1 MTSDPGPPPAAAQD
15 SAHGRAHRA
24 TTRSRAAGVY
34 ARAMPL
40 QSNAAFRTLHGR
52 ATGNRPL
59 WRVFL
64 TLLGPMILANILQSL
79 SGTLNNVFVGQML
92 GTRAL
97 AAVAGMFPIVF
108 FFISLVIGVGA
119 GASVLI
125 GQAWGAHEPHKVK
138 AIAGTALALGL
149 MLGVIVALFGGFFTR
164 AMLVVLGTPPDVLP
178 MAIGY
183 ARVMMLAMPGLLVFI
198 LFTQLMRGV
207 GDTVTPLFALVLS
220 TAVSAL
226 FTPAFIRGWWG
237 LPQLGVTSAAAA
249 AIVSFGTAL
258 VFLFF
263 YMRWRGHPL
272 APDME
277 LLRDLRIKPRL
288 LKLVVRIGL
297 PTGVQMVVLSL
308 AEIVLLS
315 IVNGFGSNATAAY
328 GAVNQ
333 VVNYVQ
339 FPALSIAITA
349 SILGA
354 QSIGAGRAH
363 LLGAITR
370 TGLQLNLAITGT
382 LVVIGYLFSRHL
394 ISAFVTNEDVIQL
407 AQTLLHIMLWS
418 SLVFGF
424 QALLGG
430 IMRSS
435 GAVLVPTGISIFC
448 IAAIEVPAAWLLSR
462 HFGLNGV
469 WMAYPIAF
477 ISMLTLQASYYRLV
491 WRKRKI
497 ERLV

>member
-1 MTSDPGPPPAAAQD
+1 MTTEPLPQTEPEPAPLRRSAGPLG
-15 SAHGRAHRA
+15 SA
-24 TTRSRAAGVY
+24 
-34 ARAMPL
+34 
-40 QSNAAFRTLHGR
+40 
-52 ATGNRPL
+52 PL

-64 TLLGPMILANILQSL
+64 AFLGPMILANILQSL

-108 FFISLVIGVGA
+108 FFISLVIGIGA

-125 GQAWGAHEPHKVK
+125 GQAWGAREPHKVK
-138 AIAGTALALGL
+138 AIAGTALSLGL
-149 MLGVIVALFGGFFTR
+149 LLGLAVALFGGTFTE
-164 AMLVVLGTPPDVLP
+164 ALLGVLGTPGDVLP
-178 MAIGY
+178 QAIGY

-198 LFTQLMRGV
+198 LYTQLMRGV
-207 GDTVTPLFALVLS
+207 GDTVTPLYALVLS
-220 TAVSAL
+220 TSVSCVL
-226 FTPAFIRGWWG
+226 TPAFIRGWWG

-249 AIVSFGTAL
+249 AIFSFATAL
-258 VFLFF
+258 LFLAW
-263 YMRWRGHPL
+263 YMRRRNHAL

-277 LLRDLRIKPRL
+277 LLRALRIQPRL
-288 LKLVVRIGL
+288 LRLVFRIGL
-297 PTGVQMVVLSL
+297 PTGVQMITISL

-363 LLGAITR
+363 MLGTITR
-370 TGLQLNLAITGT
+370 TGLQMNLVITGS
-382 LVVIGYLFSRHL
+382 LVLIGYLFSRHL
-394 ISAFVTNEDVIQL
+394 VSAFVTSPPVIEL

-424 QALLGG
+424 QSLLSG

-435 GAVLVPTGISIFC
+435 GAVLVPTAISIFC
-448 IAAIEVPAAWLLSR
+448 IAVIELPSAWLLSR
-462 HFGLNGV
+462 RFGINGV

-477 ISMLTLQASYYRLV
+477 VSMLVLQASYYRLV
-491 WRKRKI
+491 WRKRRI

>member
-1 MTSDPGPPPAAAQD
+1 MPEQTS
-15 SAHGRAHRA
+15 
-24 TTRSRAAGVY
+24 AAGRRRPID
-34 ARAMPL
+34 AI
-40 QSNAAFRTLHGR
+40 GR
-52 ATGNRPL
+52 QPL

-64 TLLGPMILANILQSL
+64 ALLGPMILANILQSL

-108 FFISLVIGVGA
+108 FFISLMIGIGA

-138 AIAGTALALGL
+138 AIAGTAIALGL
-149 MLGVIVALFGGFFTR
+149 VLGALVALFGGVFTR

-249 AIVSFGTAL
+249 AIVAYLTAL
-258 VFLFF
+258 VFLAV
-263 YMRWRGHPL
+263 YMRWRKHAL

-277 LLRDLRIKPRL
+277 LLRDLRIQPRL
-288 LKLVVRIGL
+288 LKLVMRIGL
-297 PTGVQMVVLSL
+297 PTGVQMVVLSV

-315 IVNGFGSNATAAY
+315 IVNRFGSNATAAY

-354 QSIGAGRAH
+354 QSIGAGRTN
-363 LLGAITR
+363 LLGPITR

-382 LVVIGYLFSRHL
+382 LVVIGYLFSRYL
-394 ISAFVTNEDVIQL
+394 IGAFVTSEPVIQL

-435 GAVLVPTGISIFC
+435 GAVLVPTSISVFC
-448 IAAIEVPAAWLLSR
+448 ITVIELPSAWILSR
-462 HFGLNGV
+462 HFGINGV

-477 ISMLTLQASYYRLV
+477 VSMLALQASYYRFV
-491 WRKRKI
+491 WRQRRI

>member
-1 MTSDPGPPPAAAQD
+1 MPERPNDAAPAPPP
-15 SAHGRAHRA
+15 
-24 TTRSRAAGVY
+24 T
-34 ARAMPL
+34 
-40 QSNAAFRTLHGR
+40 TLH
-52 ATGNRPL
+52 NRPL

-108 FFISLVIGVGA
+108 LFISLVIGVGA

-125 GQAWGAHEPHKVK
+125 GQAWGAKEPHKVK

-149 MLGVIVALFGGFFTR
+149 ILGAAVAVFGGFFTR
-164 AMLVVLGTPPDVLP
+164 SMLVLLGTPPDILP

-207 GDTVTPLFALVLS
+207 GDTVTPLLALVLS

-249 AIVSFGTAL
+249 AIVSFGVAL
-258 VFLFF
+258 VFLAV
-263 YMRWRGHPL
+263 YMRWRKHAL

-288 LKLVVRIGL
+288 LKLVMRIGL
-297 PTGVQMVVLSL
+297 PTGVQMIVLSL

-315 IVNGFGSNATAAY
+315 IVNRFGSNATAAY

-394 ISAFVTNEDVIQL
+394 IGAFVTNADVVQL

-418 SLVFGF
+418 SLIFGF

-430 IMRSS
+430 VMRSS
-435 GAVLVPTGISIFC
+435 GAVLVPTSISVFC
-448 IAAIEVPAAWLLSR
+448 IAVVEVPSAWGLSR
-462 HFGLNGV
+462 LFGLNGV

-477 ISMLTLQASYYRLV
+477 IAMLALQAAYYRLV
-491 WRKRKI
+491 WRRRKI

>member
-1 MTSDPGPPPAAAQD
+1 MNSKLD
-15 SAHGRAHRA
+15 
-24 TTRSRAAGVY
+24 
-34 ARAMPL
+34 
-40 QSNAAFRTLHGR
+40 
-52 ATGNRPL
+52 RPL
-59 WRVFL
+59 WRTFL
-64 TLLGPMILANILQSL
+64 AFLGPMILANILQSL

-138 AIAGTALALGL
+138 SIAGTALALGL
-149 MLGVIVALFGGFFTR
+149 LLGLVVALFGGTFTR
-164 AMLVVLGTPPDVLP
+164 ALLNALGTPPDVLP
-178 MAIGY
+178 IAIGY
-183 ARVMMLAMPGLLVFI
+183 ARLMMLAMPGLLVFI

-207 GDTVTPLFALVLS
+207 GDTLTPLYALVLS
-220 TAVSAL
+220 TSVSCVL
-226 FTPAFIRGWWG
+226 TPAFIRGWWG
-237 LPQLGVTSAAAA
+237 LPQLGVSSAAAA
-249 AIVSFGTAL
+249 SIASFICAL
-258 VFLFF
+258 AFLAWF
-263 YMRWRGHPL
+263 MRRRNHAL
-272 APDME
+272 APDLE
-277 LLRDLRIKPRL
+277 LLRALRINPRL
-288 LKLVVRIGL
+288 LRLVVRIGL

-354 QSIGAGRAH
+354 QSIGAGRTH

-370 TGLQLNLAITGT
+370 TGLKMNVAITGS
-382 LVVIGYLFSRHL
+382 LVLIGYLFSRYL
-394 ISAFVTNEDVIQL
+394 ISAFVTSAPVIEL

-424 QALLGG
+424 QAVLGG
-430 IMRSS
+430 VMRSS
-435 GAVLVPTGISIFC
+435 GAVLVPVGISILC
-448 IAAIEVPAAWLLSR
+448 IALIEVPSAWLLSR
-462 HFGLNGV
+462 QFGINGV
-469 WMAYPIAF
+469 WMAYPITF
-477 ISMLTLQASYYRLV
+477 ISMLVLQASYYNLV

>member
-1 MTSDPGPPPAAAQD
+1 MSDTSSPTPAPPT
-15 SAHGRAHRA
+15 RAGLA
-24 TTRSRAAGVY
+24 PS
-34 ARAMPL
+34 
-40 QSNAAFRTLHGR
+40 
-52 ATGNRPL
+52 RPL

-64 TLLGPMILANILQSL
+64 AFLGPMIVANILQSL

-97 AAVAGMFPIVF
+97 AAVAGMFPIIF
-108 FFISLVIGVGA
+108 FLISLVIGIGA

-125 GQAWGAHEPHKVK
+125 GQAWGARELHKVK

-149 MLGVIVALFGGFFTR
+149 LLGLAVALFGGTFTETLLR
-164 AMLVVLGTPPDVLP
+164 ALGTPADVLP
-178 MAIGY
+178 LSIGY
-183 ARVMMLAMPGLLVFI
+183 ARMMIVAMPGLLVFI
-198 LFTQLMRGV
+198 LLTQLMRGV
-207 GDTVTPLFALVLS
+207 GDTLTPLYALVLS
-220 TAVSAL
+220 TAVSCL

-249 AIVSFGTAL
+249 SIISFVSAL
-258 VFLFF
+258 LFLAWF
-263 YMRWRGHPL
+263 MRRRKHPL
-272 APDME
+272 APDLE
-277 LLRDLRIKPRL
+277 LLRALRIDPRL
-288 LKLVVRIGL
+288 LRLVVRIGL
-297 PTGVQMVVLSL
+297 PTGLQMIVISL

-315 IVNGFGSNATAAY
+315 LVNGFGSDATAAY

-363 LLGAITR
+363 MLGAITR
-370 TGLQLNLAITGT
+370 TGLKMNLVITGG
-382 LVVIGYLFSRHL
+382 LVVIGYLFSRYL
-394 ISAFVTNEDVIQL
+394 IGAFVTSPPVVEL

-418 SLVFGF
+418 SVVFGF
-424 QALLGG
+424 SSVLGG
-430 IMRSS
+430 VMRAS
-435 GAVLVPTGISIFC
+435 GAVLVPTAISILC
-448 IAAIEVPAAWLLSR
+448 IALVEVPSAWLLSH

-469 WMAYPIAF
+469 WMAYPITF
-477 ISMLTLQASYYRLV
+477 VSMLVLQASYYHFV
-491 WRKRKI
+491 WRKKKI